1 MISGYLPF
9 LIQLT
14 LLIGFWGGIGAI
26 DGWLRGQG
34 TRQDDLNKSTLFGFI
49 GGCIKGAGTL
59 VMLISVALYLCW
71 VMRLR

>member
-26 DGWLRGQG
+26 DGWLRGKG
-34 TRQDDLNKSTLFGFI
+34 IRQDDLNKSTLFGFI
-49 GGCIKGAGTL
+49 GGCAKGASTL
-59 VMLISVALYLCW
+59 VILLLMTLFLCW
-71 VMRLR
+71 VA